1 MAELLKNAESG
12 PTSLQDV
19 ATIDNKGV
27 INIDASTPAIQT
39 GGRDS
44 LPLRQTVAPASPSA
58 LDLIKKKLQDA
69 GASSVPSPLAT
80 PSSAASELNGSK
92 PADAAL
98 KEQQVSNNGE
108 KSKDNNGDANMSDS
122 SSDSDDEEHG
132 PSKED
137 CIRQFK
143 VVLVTFLWVL
153 EQTPRGSL
161 LLHEFFFL
169 PMLAQYFLCFFLLFL
184 EYRWPF
190 K

>member
-1 MAELLKNAESG
+1 MCEILKNVESG
-12 PTSLQDV
+12 SLKEGSTSVQDA
-19 ATIDNKGV
+19 ATIENKG
-27 INIDASTPAIQT
+27 IISIDASTPAIQT

-69 GASSVPSPLAT
+69 GASSVPSALAT
-80 PSSAASELNGSK
+80 SAASELNGSR

-98 KEQQVSNNGE
+98 KGQQVANNGE
-108 KSKDNNGDANMSDS
+108 KSKDNNGDVNMSDS

-143 VVLVTFLWVL
+143 VVFVTFLWILV
-153 EQTPRGSL
+153 
-161 LLHEFFFL
+161 
-169 PMLAQYFLCFFLLFL
+169 
-184 EYRWPF
+184 
-190 K
+190 

>member
-1 MAELLKNAESG
+1 MS
-12 PTSLQDV
+12 
-19 ATIDNKGV
+19 IDT
-27 INIDASTPAIQT
+27 STPATQT

-80 PSSAASELNGSK
+80 PSAASELNGSK
-92 PADAAL
+92 PADAAP
-98 KEQQVSNNGE
+98 KGQQASSNGE
-108 KSKDNNGDANMSDS
+108 KSKDNNGDGNMSDY

-143 VVLVTFLWVL
+143 VVMVTFLL
-153 EQTPRGSL
+153 DSRDTGKAFGLHDFFLCYQ
-161 LLHEFFFL
+161 LLHTFCYLILFVSRIE
-169 PMLAQYFLCFFLLFL
+169 MLVGN
-184 EYRWPF
+184 
-190 K
+190 KV